1 MRNGAVEK
9 AVIEALDHGSRLQA
23 PAVAKYVARLRRAH
37 PEETPAQIIDRL
49 ERQYL
54 LAVTGSGS
62 AVGASAAVPGVGTI
76 AALAAVSAETTF
88 FMEASAL
95 FTLAVAAVHG
105 IRPEDAPRRRAM
117 VLSVVL
123 GDSGME
129 IVQKTVG
136 SSAKNW
142 GTVFA
147 NKVPGLSGMND
158 SLVKRF
164 IVRFLTKRAAL
175 MAGKVVPAGIGAVIG
190 GVGNRAL
197 GKSTINNARKAFGP
211 PPHHFADDMVVDAE
225 LAPAP
230 EQPGKTAAR
239 WDSRPSVP
247 GEPPTGT
254 PAEPP
259 AAVRTEPRQPPA
271 EPR

>member
-1 MRNGAVEK
+1 MEK

-37 PEETPAQIIDRL
+37 PEETPAQIVERL

-105 IRPEDAPRRRAM
+105 VRPEDTEQRRAM
-117 VLSVVL
+117 VLAVVL

-129 IVQKTVG
+129 IVQKSVG
-136 SSAKNW
+136 TSAKNW

-147 NKVPGLSGMND
+147 NKIPGLSGMND
-158 SLVKRF
+158 SLLKRF
-164 IVRFLTKRAAL
+164 IVRFITKRAAL
-175 MAGKVVPAGIGAVIG
+175 MAGKIVPAGIGAVIG

-197 GKSTINNARKAFGP
+197 GKATVNNARKAFGTA
-211 PPHHFADDMVVDAE
+211 PHRFPDEMIVDAVIE
-225 LAPAP
+225 PAP
-230 EQPGKTAAR
+230 EKADGTAVQRDSEPAR
-239 WDSRPSVP
+239 PEVP
-247 GEPPTGT
+247 APLPTD
-254 PAEPP
+254 
-259 AAVRTEPRQPPA
+259 PRQPPA
-271 EPR
+271 GSR